1 MSRSEHIRCRD
12 CRALND
18 PGSVFCARCGSSL
31 RGQGQRGVAY
41 RPRRRGPGRIFLR
54 FALALVLIG
63 VVLGLA
69 YIVLRSTSTGQGV
82 ASNSSVAGTLASTST
97 TLASAGSADSSPDI
111 SVPAS
116 GDTTPTSAPLSP
128 IRPQRESASSS
139 LSPTGTNNFRAQNLS
154 DDDLT
159 TVWSEGASGPG
170 LGEWV
175 RFDFARSVQL
185 VRLEIANGDQKSK
198 TLFTADPRVHSLRIE
213 YSNGSVQIVDLR
225 DIEDFQFVNTLQ
237 KSTDWIRLTIL
248 SVYSS
253 YTTPNTSL
261 SEVRFYELPAQ
272 L

>member
-1 MSRSEHIRCRD
+1 MNRSEHIRCRD
-12 CRALND
+12 CQTLND

-31 RGQGQRGVAY
+31 RGQGQRGVTY

-54 FALALVLIG
+54 FFLTLVLIG

-69 YIVLRSTSTGQGV
+69 YVVLRGTSTGQSV

-97 TLASAGSADSSPDI
+97 TFASGGSAGGSPDTG
-111 SVPAS
+111 VPAS
-116 GDTTPTSAPLSP
+116 GDTTLITAPLSQ
-128 IRPQRESASSS
+128 IRPQSESASSS
-139 LSPTGTNNFRAQNLS
+139 LPATSTNNFRAQNLS
-154 DDDLT
+154 DDDLM
-159 TVWSEGASGPG
+159 TVWSEGASGAG

-185 VRLEIANGDQKSK
+185 ARLEIANGNQKSK
-198 TLFTADPRVHSLRIE
+198 TLFTADPRVRTLRIE
-213 YSNGSVQIVDLR
+213 YSNGAVQIVELR
-225 DIEDFQFVNTLQ
+225 DTDEFQYVNTLQ
-237 KSTDWIRLTIL
+237 KSTDWIRLTVV

-253 YTTPNTSL
+253 YTTPDTSL